1 MTVNQSHK
9 ETQPRYLTGA
19 LGEPVGLSS
28 ADRIQVSVMLLI
40 EVTAIVALTGV
51 LVRSRWAQLAALR
64 DRAAALER
72 ERVSAEARA
81 AAEERLRVSAE
92 LLKLRSTRSAWIPL
106 AAAVVAVVA
115 NTSIAGHDGQ
125 HAPVTGRAARPA
137 ARLGRATRRRRGAAR
152 LDRAVGW
159 GTSGTAPRSPPSS
172 ASRNGCASYP
182 PNSPP
187 PR

>member
-28 ADRIQVSVMLLI
+28 ADRVQVSVMLLI

-106 AAAVVAVVA
+106 AAVVAVMA